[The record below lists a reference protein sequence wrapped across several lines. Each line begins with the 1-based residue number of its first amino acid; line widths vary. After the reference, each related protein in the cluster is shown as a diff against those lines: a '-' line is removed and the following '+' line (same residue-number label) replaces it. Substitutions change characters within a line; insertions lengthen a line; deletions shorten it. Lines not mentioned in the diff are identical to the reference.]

1 MKKSSSLAEQV
12 LKAQKA
18 LDSWPD
24 SIKSSMRLEGSDIFL
39 KASSDS
45 RFFDTQALKR
55 KTK

>member
-39 KASSDS
+39 KTSSDS
-45 RFFDTQALKR
+45 RYFDSQEVKR
-55 KTK
+55 KAK

>member
-39 KASSDS
+39 KTSSDS
-45 RFFDTQALKR
+45 RHFDSQELKR
-55 KTK
+55 KAK